1 MHDLHAG
8 ADFST
13 PGSVSNQNH
22 EPEIL
27 EGQERNPDQTEGNI
41 GALRLL
47 SGVAD
52 GVGGWAE
59 LGVDVGKYAREL
71 MSQSLLAVRQEPH
84 GYIDPARIMRYA
96 HSKTKCPGS
105 STACILALSDNIMAS
120 TNDHITNLLSIS
132 HISRGTKGPVLTV
145 QCPSEYQNRGL
156 QVYAAKP
163 VNIDGSYIS
172 VHSEPA
178 HVAVVDVSESS
189 IDPSTSVLMVLT
201 MAIPVAQISWSMLFP
216 SRGSTAVAVVG
227 QVLGWIL
234 GWLTLQLLATR
245 YLVLG
250 HLREL
255 PGINVMQAELVA
267 QITWRC
273 QEKTE
278 MVGSWKAKIY
288 DMHNV
293 QVGGAQYA
301 KLWSN
306 GCDC

>member
-1 MHDLHAG
+1 
-8 ADFST
+8 
-13 PGSVSNQNH
+13 
-22 EPEIL
+22 
-27 EGQERNPDQTEGNI
+27 
-41 GALRLL
+41 
-47 SGVAD
+47 
-52 GVGGWAE
+52 
-59 LGVDVGKYAREL
+59 
-71 MSQSLLAVRQEPH
+71 
-84 GYIDPARIMRYA
+84 
-96 HSKTKCPGS
+96 
-105 STACILALSDNIMAS
+105 MAS
-120 TNDHITNLLSIS
+120 TNDYITNLLSIS
-132 HISRGTKGPVLTV
+132 QISRGTKGPVLTV

-189 IDPSTSVLMVLT
+189 TDPSTSVLMVLT

-255 PGINVMQAELVA
+255 PGIDVM
-267 QITWRC
+267 
-273 QEKTE
+273 
-278 MVGSWKAKIY
+278 
-288 DMHNV
+288 
-293 QVGGAQYA
+293 
-301 KLWSN
+301 
-306 GCDC
+306 